1 MPIATVSGR
10 MLAVAEEMRTVMD
23 FAQKVLEG
31 DGLGPDACDFMFG
44 NPQEMPLREF
54 VDALIRHVEP
64 QDVHWFGYKKY
75 EPVAREAVA
84 RSLSRTRGRNYN
96 PDDIAIT
103 AGGFGAIAAA
113 LLAVLEVGDE
123 VIYPRPGWFAYGAQI
138 RGAAGTPVAVD
149 LVPETFDLD
158 LDGIEAAITPR
169 TRVVVVNTPHNPTGR
184 IFPRAQLDAL
194 ADRLAAASDR
204 FGKVIYLLADEPY
217 ARLVF
222 DGHEHI
228 SPAES
233 YPHTLVAYS
242 FGKTLLAPGERLGW
256 LALGA
261 DMPEGDRVRLREAV
275 DMAQVSHGW
284 AFAGRT
290 LQRAVP
296 DLEKLSIDV
305 ERLSRRR
312 DRMIAGLRDA
322 GYDVPV
328 PEGTFYLIPRSP
340 IPDDM
345 AFAAR
350 LADDGVWVLPGS
362 VAQLPG
368 RLRISL
374 TANDDMVAR
383 ALPVFEK
390 AIREVPVRL
399 SNF

>member
-1 MPIATVSGR
+1 MPVTTVSSR
-10 MLAVAEEMRTVMD
+10 MLAVTEEMRTVMD
-23 FAQKVLEG
+23 YARKVLEG

-44 NPQEMPLREF
+44 NPQEMPLRGL
-54 VDALIRHVEP
+54 VDALVRHTEP
-64 QDVHWFGYKKY
+64 QDVHWFGYQKYNDLARETVARRLSEARGRSY
-75 EPVAREAVA
+75 EPA
-84 RSLSRTRGRNYN
+84 
-96 PDDIAIT
+96 DIAIT

-113 LLAVLEVGDE
+113 LLAVLEVGEE

-149 LVPETFDLD
+149 LAPETYDLD
-158 LDGIEAAITPR
+158 LERIEAAITRR

-194 ADRLAAASDR
+194 ADVLVAASER

-222 DGHEHI
+222 DGNAHI

-233 YPHTLVAYS
+233 YPHTLIAYS

-261 DMPEGDRVRLREAV
+261 DMPEGDRVKLREAV

-290 LQRAVP
+290 LQRALP

-305 ERLSRRR
+305 AALARRR
-312 DRMIAGLRDA
+312 DRMIEGLRAA
-322 GYDVPV
+322 GYDLPV
-328 PEGTFYLIPRSP
+328 PQGTFYIIPRSP

-350 LADDGVWVLPGS
+350 LATDGVWVLPGS
-362 VAQLPG
+362 VAQLPR

-374 TANDDMVAR
+374 TANDDMVER
-383 ALPVFEK
+383 SLPVFTR
-390 AIREVPVRL
+390 AIREVAA
-399 SNF
+399 